1 MNKNFNTIQRK
12 NENLYFLYVERQ
24 ADVGITDKLW
34 HNHPFYEIIFFSEG
48 ESEHAIENRRY
59 PTKGGDVLL
68 VRPYRHHFEHTRL
81 AARSA
86 SFYLGFFPEAIS
98 NGDLAE
104 ELFKKGEHLRVGC
117 DSVFA
122 ELMNTLKNKFRTASE
137 NDFDFL
143 KSMIEAAIFA
153 LCDSA
158 SPERSE
164 LKIKSG
170 VVGKIIEY
178 VNVNL
183 KNIQTITD
191 ISESLF
197 FSASYVRDSFKRE
210 MGIGIMQYVRNK
222 KVVRAHERIRNG
234 EKPTE
239 IFNEC
244 GFTTYSSFY
253 RAHVAYFGFPPKTKK
268 N

>member
-1 MNKNFNTIQRK
+1 MNKNFNIIQRK

-34 HNHPFYEIIFFSEG
+34 HDHPFYEIIFFSEG

-59 PTKGGDVLL
+59 STKGGDVLL

-86 SFYLGFFPEAIS
+86 SYYIGFFPESIS
-98 NGDLAE
+98 NGALAE
-104 ELFKKGEHLRVGC
+104 ELFAKGEHLRVGC

-122 ELMNTLKNKFRTASE
+122 ELMNALKNKLRSATE

-143 KSMIEAAIFA
+143 KSMIEAAIFT
-153 LCDSA
+153 LSDSA

-164 LKIKSG
+164 LKVKSG

-178 VNVNL
+178 VNANL
-183 KNIQTITD
+183 QRIQTLTD
-191 ISESLF
+191 ISDSLF
-197 FSASYVRDSFKRE
+197 FSPSYVRDSFKRE

-222 KVVRAHERIRNG
+222 KVVMAHERIRRG

-239 IFNEC
+239 IYTEC
-244 GFTTYSSFY
+244 GFDTYSSFY
-253 RAHVAYFGFPPKTKK
+253 RAHVAYFGFPPKTKR